1 MRASDQKWTREQTIV
16 AFNLYSRI
24 PFGKVASHNQEIIA
38 VADLIGKSVNSL
50 KMKIGNFGSLDPGL
64 KKKGITGL
72 SNVSK
77 LDREIWN
84 EFNQDWE
91 GLTYFSERI
100 IAKSRNHNIITNG
113 NSELTDGD
121 FPEGVDKKS
130 YIKARVNQN
139 FFRQAVLSAYN
150 YKCCVTSIDI
160 PELLI
165 ASHIIPW
172 SKSKKERMNPR
183 NGLCLNAL
191 HDRAFDQGLMTVT
204 PDFKI
209 KISKK
214 ILPNHNSLTDRWLAQ
229 FDGERVAIPER
240 FVPTLDSL
248 SYHNKNIF
256 KG

>member
-1 MRASDQKWTREQTIV
+1 MKASDQKWTREQTIV
-16 AFNLYSRI
+16 AFNLYCRI

-38 VADLIGKSVNSL
+38 VADLIGRSVNSL
-50 KMKIGNFGSLDPGL
+50 KMKIGNFGSLDPEL
-64 KKKGITGL
+64 KKRGITGL

-84 EFNQDWE
+84 KFNQDWE
-91 GLTYFSERI
+91 GLAYLSERI
-100 IAKSRNHNIITNG
+100 IAKSRNHNNTTNW
-113 NSELTDGD
+113 NSKLAEDD
-121 FPEGVDKKS
+121 FPEGIDKKG
-130 YIKARVNQN
+130 YIKARVNQS

-150 YKCCVTSIDI
+150 YKCCTTGIDI
-160 PELLI
+160 LELLI
-165 ASHIIPW
+165 ASHIIPC

-214 ILPNHNSLTDRWLAQ
+214 ILSNQNSLANRWMAQ

-240 FVPTLDSL
+240 FVPTPDILG
-248 SYHNKNIF
+248 YHNKNIF
-256 KG
+256 EG